1 MEIYQNLSE
10 QDLVV
15 RLTKK
20 ELSSLDQEFFAD
32 TIEDLD
38 RVEMSFGEKDVF
50 HISKKEDWKLQ
61 FIHATEWYLDGIA
74 DEGLKPEEIGT
85 LVEFEQI
92 VKTYWF
98 EMTEEE
104 RKDLVNKIAKL

>member
-50 HISKKEDWKLQ
+50 HISKKR
-61 FIHATEWYLDGIA
+61 
-74 DEGLKPEEIGT
+74 GLKTAIYSCNR
-85 LVEFEQI
+85 VI
-92 VKTYWF
+92 SRWYC
-98 EMTEEE
+98 
-104 RKDLVNKIAKL
+104 